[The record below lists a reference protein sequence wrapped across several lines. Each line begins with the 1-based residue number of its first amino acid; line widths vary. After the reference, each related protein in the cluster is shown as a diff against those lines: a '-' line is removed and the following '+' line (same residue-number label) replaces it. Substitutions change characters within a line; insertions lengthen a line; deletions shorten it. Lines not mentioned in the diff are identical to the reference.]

1 MAFDSDYGRMGH
13 TEVVGIRVPGK
24 LSSLES
30 SRPIV
35 DSIFGDP
42 RLFLSLL
49 I

>member
-30 SRPIV
+30 LRFIV
-35 DSIFGDP
+35 AICGDP